1 MSKLSRTDLYNR
13 TVTTLCEHVEAQRSK
28 LTEHKLPPM
37 AIIEKAI
44 EGIVAKRGK
53 RLLRKSCPSEDQN
66 GLAYILFKII
76 QFHCGNG
83 HLGGLFGVDTSCYC
97 FASWAS
103 QQSFNPHP
111 DRAGLTPIVELI
123 RDAYNIEIMPEDNK
137 NIDRSERVKYP
148 ADKANAKKINSE
160 LDTLALVLLAGQ
172 SNAMDAWQKAI
183 YG

>member
-1 MSKLSRTDLYNR
+1 MSKLSRTELYHR
-13 TVTTLCEHVEAQRSK
+13 TVNTLCEYVEAQRDK

-53 RLLRKSCPSEDQN
+53 RLLRKSCPPEDQN
-66 GLAYILFKII
+66 GLAYILFKLI
-76 QFHCGNG
+76 QFHRGNG
-83 HLGGLFGVDTSCYC
+83 HLGGLWGIDSSCYC

-103 QQSFNPHP
+103 QQTFNPHP
-111 DRAGLTPIVELI
+111 DRAGLTPIVKLI
-123 RDAYNIEIMPEDNK
+123 RDAYDIPIMPKDDP
-137 NIDRSERVKYP
+137 NIDHSERTKYP
-148 ADKANAKKINSE
+148 ADKENGKRINSE

-172 SNAMDAWQKAI
+172 SSAADAWQKAI